1 MATSTGRR
9 RDPIPSLSS
18 PRETSTSSLKKWTDL
33 DDTLDALESRSFAAS
48 TRYEGV
54 DITFRD
60 ATVSMSK
67 KVILDGA
74 SGYVHR
80 GSLTALMV
88 RSRQRGPRRQCR
100 YRGRPRT
107 SRPAS
112 RPTPHS
118 SPSDNDQH
126 RQGPSGSGKT
136 TLVDC
141 LTFRNNTGK
150 RSGTILYDGQK
161 PNAAFLRHAVSYVEQ
176 VDSLIENLTVAETM
190 RYNLDLING
199 GRRLSKEDAEERID
213 SVLRHVLLDG
223 CKDVPVGSAL
233 QRGISG
239 GQRKRLNIA
248 INLLRRPS
256 VLVLDEPTSGLDS
269 YTAFEVLLAVKSLS
283 VAGLTV
289 LSTIH
294 APSTSIFHLFDRL
307 MVVLDGRMVYAGDV
321 SSDQIH
327 GFFRGCDVVGQ
338 VGRGALDAG
347 IDGGNTADWLTAV
360 VVQTSRLKQ
369 SDKLA
374 DYYASSDQKRSVDA
388 RIDKIVEKNLSVSS
402 PSSSLPTPPT
412 QTFLQKTGIHST
424 WVIIK
429 HRVLPD
435 YRRLEFMLPRV
446 ADKFAFGVII
456 LTLYWGIGKPLG
468 DDADDTAVLAHPIQ
482 ITTALFMWSLLPVFG
497 SVSAIPSIFE
507 ERVLFNRERQ
517 AGYYNSGS
525 YLSAKVFEEACVNAV
540 TSAVL
545 STAVW
550 FALGLTGQFPV
561 FWLVYFVTSMVGVT
575 LSYLFAS
582 LSPNTEMAI
591 IGASAINIVLLFF
604 TGLLIRI
611 DDIPSYWKWLVDI
624 NHLHYGWGACMKNQF
639 TPEDSFGGVAV
650 LEYFS
655 LDNGASAWVYL
666 LYEFCFVIV
675 FFLAGVLSLRWM
687 NYSKR

>member
-1 MATSTGRR
+1 MSTK
-9 RDPIPSLSS
+9 SLG
-18 PRETSTSSLKKWTDL
+18 KDL
-33 DDTLDALESRSFAAS
+33 DDTDLDLESRSFAAS

-60 ATVSMSK
+60 VTVSLGK

-88 RSRQRGPRRQCR
+88 RSRRQR
-100 YRGRPRT
+100 RPRT
-107 SRPAS
+107 SRPTS
-112 RPTPHS
+112 RRTPHS
-118 SPSDNDQH
+118 SPSDTDQH

-141 LTFRNNTGK
+141 LTFRKNTGK

-199 GRRLSKEDAEERID
+199 GRRLSKEEADERVD

-233 QRGISG
+233 HRGISG

-269 YTAFEVLLAVKSLS
+269 YTAFEVLLAVKTLS

-294 APSTSIFHLFDRL
+294 APSTSMFHLFDRL
-307 MVVLDGRMVYAGDV
+307 MVVLDGRVVYAGDV

-338 VGRGALDAG
+338 VGRGALDDG

-374 DYYASSDQKRSVDA
+374 DYYASSDQKRVVDVH
-388 RIDKIVEKNLSVSS
+388 IDEIVEKDSSVSSS
-402 PSSSLPTPPT
+402 PSSSPSALPTPPT
-412 QTFLQKTGIHST
+412 QTFLQKTGIHPT

-435 YRRLEFMLPRV
+435 YKRLDFMLPRV
-446 ADKFAFGVII
+446 VEKLLFGVII

-468 DDADDTAVLAHPIQ
+468 DDGDDIAALARPIQ

-497 SVSAIPSIFE
+497 SVAVIPSIFE
-507 ERVLFNRERQ
+507 ERVLFNREKQ

-525 YLSAKVFEEACVNAV
+525 YLSAKVFEEACVNVV

-550 FALGLTGQFPV
+550 FALGLTGQFAV
-561 FWLVYFVTSMVGVT
+561 FWLVYFVTGLVGVT

-582 LSPNTEMAI
+582 LAPNTELAI

-604 TGLLIRI
+604 AGLLIRI

-639 TPEDSFGGVAV
+639 SEDDTFAGVPV

-655 LDNGASAWVYL
+655 LDNGASAWIYL